1 MERITLRDIAGYC
14 SAKDFEVD
22 LGISVEGISVDSR
35 SLRQGELFIPIIG
48 ERFDGH
54 NFIDQARAAGAV
66 AVLSS
71 RKDSDPG
78 TLYVDDTLQ
87 ALLDIACGYRKR
99 FSVKVTAITG
109 SVGKTTTKEM
119 IAAVLAEFAPT
130 LKTEGNLNNLVG
142 LPLSLLRLAGGHR
155 AAVFEMGMNHLGEIS
170 RMTRAALPDIAVIT
184 NIGTAHI
191 EHLGSREGILKAK
204 TEIFE
209 GLGEEGTVILNGDD
223 QLLWGLR
230 NKLPFRTVFY
240 GIENKDCDIIGVNI
254 SQDSRVG
261 TRFVASTPTGE
272 MDMFLPAI
280 GRHNILNALAAVAV
294 GLEYTRGNVKSTDPK
309 EVERKIAL
317 GISRFRSAEMRQNI
331 LHAGGLTIIDDCYNA
346 NPDSMS
352 AALSVLRTYP
362 SHGKRIAVLGD
373 MLELGDYS
381 EQAHRSLGE
390 EAARSSDHIF
400 LFGTAS
406 EHTLLGAI
414 QSGKPTSAIAH
425 FESREELAN
434 ELLEL
439 AGPGDVIL
447 LKGSRGMKLE
457 MVRDMLLNHFG
468 EGSSSENE
476 DKLSSKSEA

>member
-1 MERITLRDIAGYC
+1 LERITLRDIAGYC
-14 SAKDFEVD
+14 SAKAFEVD
-22 LGISVEGISVDSR
+22 LGAVVEGISVDSR
-35 SLRQGELFIPIIG
+35 SLKQGELFIPIIG

-71 RKDSDPG
+71 RKDSGPG

-87 ALLDIACGYRKR
+87 ALLDIACGYRQR
-99 FSVKVTAITG
+99 FSAMVVAITG

-142 LPLSLLRLAGGHR
+142 LPLSILRLASGHR
-155 AAVFEMGMNHLGEIS
+155 AAVFEMGMNHFGEIS

-191 EHLGSREGILKAK
+191 EHLGSREGILRAK

-209 GLGEEGTVILNGDD
+209 GLDKEGTVILNGDD

-230 NKLPFRTVFY
+230 SKLPYRTVFY
-240 GIENKDCDIIGVNI
+240 GLENTKCDITAENI
-254 SQDSRVG
+254 RQDDRVG
-261 TRFVASTPTGE
+261 TRFIASTPMGD
-272 MDMFLPAI
+272 MDLFLPAI
-280 GRHNILNALAAVAV
+280 GQHNVLNALAAVAA
-294 GLEYTRGNVKSTDPK
+294 GLEYVRRCVKSADPE
-309 EVERKIAL
+309 EVKGRIAL
-317 GISRFRSAEMRQNI
+317 GLSKFRSARMRQNI
-331 LHAGGLTIIDDCYNA
+331 VHAGGLTIIDDCYNA

-362 SHGKRIAVLGD
+362 ARGKRIAVLGD

-390 EAARSSDHIF
+390 EAARSADHIL
-400 LFGTAS
+400 LFGNAS
-406 EHTLLGAI
+406 EHIMLGAI
-414 QSGKPTSAIAH
+414 QSGKPTSAISH
-425 FESREELAN
+425 FESREELAK
-434 ELLEL
+434 ELTEL
-439 AGPGDVIL
+439 AGEGDVIL
-447 LKGSRGMKLE
+447 IKASRGMKLE
-457 MVRDMLLNHFG
+457 TVRDMLLDHLG
-468 EGSSSENE
+468 VSDPGVQDDKSSSGG
-476 DKLSSKSEA
+476 A